1 MPTPPGDAP
10 FSITAEQIQALAVL
24 YDRFTNPLDPFD
36 PTQEAHESAFN
47 REVARLYDASGL
59 ESATFHA
66 FRFEVIKRCRAHLR
80 ASGKFPSI

>member
-10 FSITAEQIQALAVL
+10 LAVTVAQIEALAIL

-36 PTQEAHESAFN
+36 PSQEANESGFN
-47 REVARLYDASGL
+47 REVARLYDQSGL
-59 ESATFHA
+59 NSVTFHA
-66 FRFEVIKRCRAHLR
+66 FRFEIIKRCRAHLK